1 MGAVLRPLPPS
12 LPWLVWG
19 LGACLYLIAF
29 YQRVAPAVLTPEL
42 SRDFALS
49 AASLGNL
56 SAFYYYSYAAIQIPT
71 GMLVD
76 RWGPRRILSIGAAL
90 TALGTLLFALA
101 PTVAW
106 ACAGRLAI
114 GAAGGVAFVSMLK
127 LATHWMPR
135 SRFAFV
141 SGLALFMGVLGGTL
155 AGVPLR
161 IAVDA
166 FGWRAVMVASAAMT
180 AIVAVAIVGVVRDD
194 PRDRGYDSHYPLTES
209 AAARASLSASFV
221 AALGYRNV
229 WLIPFITAALG
240 SIVLTFAGLW
250 GVPFL
255 VTTQGFTR
263 TEAAA
268 TATAMLIAWSI
279 ASMAYG
285 PLSER
290 FGRRKPVFL
299 FGLVASIVA
308 WSLVTFVPGWSKAS
322 LVALLIAAS
331 ITSGTFII
339 AFAFAKESA
348 PAQLGGTVSGFAN
361 MGAMLGGMAMQPIVG
376 LVLDARW
383 SGRSVDG
390 VRVYDFAAYQ
400 AGFALMI
407 AWCAIGLLLLAF
419 TRETYCRPFR

>member
-1 MGAVLRPLPPS
+1 
-12 LPWLVWG
+12 
-19 LGACLYLIAF
+19 
-29 YQRVAPAVLTPEL
+29 
-42 SRDFALS
+42 SRDLGLS

-71 GMLVD
+71 GILVD
-76 RWGPRRILSIGAAL
+76 RWGPRRILSIGASL

-101 PTVAW
+101 PTVGW

-135 SRFAFV
+135 TRFAFV

-166 FGWRAVMVASAAMT
+166 FGWRGVMVASAAVT
-180 AIVAVAIVGVVRDD
+180 AIVAAAIVWVVRDD
-194 PRDRGYDSHYPLTES
+194 PRDRGFASYYPQTVSERP
-209 AAARASLSASFV
+209 RASISASFLE
-221 AALGYRNV
+221 ALRYPNV
-229 WLIPFITAALG
+229 VLTPFITAALS

-263 TEAAA
+263 TQAAA
-268 TATAMLIAWSI
+268 TATAMLIAWSL

-299 FGLVASIVA
+299 FGLIASIAV
-308 WSLVTFVPGWSKAS
+308 WSLVLYVPGWSKAS
-322 LVALLIAAS
+322 LVALLVAAS
-331 ITSGTFII
+331 VTSGAFII

-348 PAQLGGTVSGFAN
+348 PAHLGGTVSGFAN
-361 MGAMLGGMAMQPIVG
+361 MGAMLGGMAMQPVVG
-376 LVLDARW
+376 IVLDARW
-383 SGRSVDG
+383 AGRSIDG
-390 VRVYDFAAYQ
+390 VRVFDFEAYQ
-400 AGFALMI
+400 AGFGLVI